1 MIPHARGRKE
11 NSGPGP
17 SEAGLK
23 PKGKV
28 LVDMGSA
35 VIAEAVS
42 SLLQG
47 YGYQCYTSEP
57 PACGLDVI
65 IVDSSTIDKKTADFY
80 PESKVI
86 LLETDAHARNIARPI
101 LFQKVHGIISHSAD
115 SAKFRKALEAIAD
128 GQVWIDN
135 TTIKNFLL
143 DAGLLSHRG
152 KILGFTP
159 QEKIIVE
166 SICRGD
172 TNKEIA
178 LKLYLSIHTVKTH
191 LRSIMRKAGAVNR
204 SHLASM
210 VTQCLGE
217 DKQDAEQS

>member
-1 MIPHARGRKE
+1 MKSYPRVPRDVTGA
-11 NSGPGP
+11 SS
-17 SEAGLK
+17 SEAGLV

-35 VIAEAVS
+35 IIADAVS
-42 SLLQG
+42 SLLQS
-47 YGYQCYTSEP
+47 YGYQCYTKEP
-57 PACGLDVI
+57 PTCDLDLI
-65 IVDSSTIDKKTADFY
+65 IVDSSTIDKKTADHY
-80 PESKVI
+80 PGSKVI

-101 LFQKVHGIISHSAD
+101 LFQRVHGIISRNTD
-115 SAKFRKALEAIAD
+115 SAKFRKALEAITG

-135 TTIKNFLL
+135 ITIKNFLL
-143 DAGLLSHRG
+143 DAGLISNKG
-152 KILGFTP
+152 EILGFTP

-166 SICRGD
+166 SICRGE

-178 LKLYLSIHTVKTH
+178 QKLYLSIHTIKTH
-191 LRSIMRKAGAVNR
+191 LRTIMRKAGAVNR

-217 DKQDAEQS
+217 DKEDAEQS